1 MTINNASV
9 ISTYKSMI
17 PVQIKIGAEY
27 FQVTTVGFNILYISY
42 NLCLLYSYASKKYSG
57 V

>member
-27 FQVTTVGFNILYISY
+27 FQVTTVGFNVLCIPD
-42 NLCLLYSYASKKYSG
+42 NLCL